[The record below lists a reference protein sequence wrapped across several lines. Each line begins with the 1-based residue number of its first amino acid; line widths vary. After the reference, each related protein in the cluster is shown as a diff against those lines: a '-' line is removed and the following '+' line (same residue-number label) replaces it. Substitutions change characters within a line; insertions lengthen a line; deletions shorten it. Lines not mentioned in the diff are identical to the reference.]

1 MDTALASSWGWNFIH
16 LDDFCSSLT
25 LQPKDTQDSTYTHL
39 GQPHSLNWL
48 LLLALHMLWPCLQAP
63 CWASMSST
71 AAPISHMHYASWP
84 NPVSVSKTNFHR
96 PWLWTSFLLSISAAS
111 WASPARTHH
120 HPNPEQKE
128 DSCVTFVTWGDMS
141 I

>member
-1 MDTALASSWGWNFIH
+1 MSMGTAMASSQGWNFIH
-16 LDDFCSSLT
+16 LDD
-25 LQPKDTQDSTYTHL
+25 STCTHL
-39 GQPHSLNWL
+39 GQSHSLNWL
-48 LLLALHMLWPCLQAP
+48 LLLTLHMLQSCSQAL
-63 CWASMSST
+63 CWASTSGA
-71 AAPISHMHYASWP
+71 AAPISHMHCASSP
-84 NPVSVSKTNFHR
+84 NPICVSKTNFHR

-128 DSCVTFVTWGDMS
+128 DSCVTFVIWGHMS